1 MPVSYTNIPNGDTD
15 PDSPL
20 TTGLVTLLRD
30 NPISMIEGGAG
41 APRIL
46 NAALNNHPWDTA
58 DIAAAAIGR
67 SQIANSTTTS
77 AGTLNTDS
85 SVDITLN
92 DWALFP
98 MIHITTNIRECAI
111 GGHAADGGSASAPRF
126 QLLNWSSGNNESYD
140 IDHRWLLA
148 A

>member
-77 AGTLNTDS
+77 GGTVTAGAQTN
-85 SVDITLN
+85 IALN
-92 DWALFP
+92 DWALSP
-98 MIHITTNIRECAI
+98 MIHSFNSQKKMFLA
-111 GGHAADGGSASAPRF
+111 GHSTDGGSASSPRF
-126 QLLNWSSGNNESYD
+126 SFINDGGASETYD
-140 IDHRWLLA
+140 VDHRWILA

>member
-67 SQIANSTTTS
+67 SQLANSTTTS
-77 AGTLNTDS
+77 AGTVSNGS
-85 SVDITLN
+85 SISITLN

-98 MIHITTNIRECAI
+98 MIHMQQS
-111 GGHAADGGSASAPRF
+111 GGQLSFLAGNETDGGSASSPRF
-126 QLLNWSSGNNESYD
+126 TLVNNDGANKTYD
-140 IDHRWLLA
+140 VDHRWIIA